1 MATFSSKTKK
11 KEMLIEKNISL
22 KEFIT
27 NHANSLDTVPS
38 DLVDRIKEFEE
49 EKSKIMEQTG
59 RHKIRLLND
68 LEREL
73 KTLCQEREDHVNGV
87 KKTKIS
93 CRV

>member
-1 MATFSSKTKK
+1 
-11 KEMLIEKNISL
+11 
-22 KEFIT
+22 
-27 NHANSLDTVPS
+27 
-38 DLVDRIKEFEE
+38 
-49 EKSKIMEQTG
+49 MEQTG